1 MQVPGVAWDCVL
13 LPLAPATGGRPKATI
28 GGQVPALQG
37 LTITTE
43 EKHTLRR
50 LDASVSRNSTN
61 NQV

>member
-13 LPLAPATGGRPKATI
+13 LPLVPAAGRRPKATN